1 MRLVLYSV
9 EVLIGYGPVITL
21 WLIGIGMGLP
31 YSIASMVEGE
41 PVGFPLFSSL
51 LLGSVGMWGII
62 QLLKKLIW
70 RDINYPIQKYRI
82 HLLVGCISLVIASIG
97 FIGVNYLIP
106 FYFVV
111 PILVTW
117 HLYYVCKNS

>member
-1 MRLVLYSV
+1 MRLILYSV
-9 EVLIGYGPVITL
+9 EVLIGYGPVITF

-31 YSIASMVEGE
+31 YSIASMAEGE
-41 PVGFPLFSSL
+41 PVGFLLFSSL

-106 FYFVV
+106 IYFVV